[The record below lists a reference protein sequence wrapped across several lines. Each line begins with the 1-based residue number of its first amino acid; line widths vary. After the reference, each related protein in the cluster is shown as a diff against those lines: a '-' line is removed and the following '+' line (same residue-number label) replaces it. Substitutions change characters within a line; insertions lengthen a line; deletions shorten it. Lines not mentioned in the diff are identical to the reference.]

1 MAGVDLGQALADAK
15 AQTHPVYPTLREA
28 LPPFLDDHVELG
40 NLRRSTASAYE
51 NRLRTWAFPRLGDVP
66 WNLLTREE
74 IGAVLLA
81 IRKAGKSA
89 ASVEQV
95 RCPLTRFYQWQQNVH
110 GYRGAN
116 PAAELKFFI
125 GRQPSKKGRKRDLQW
140 FRQGEARTLLEA
152 CQAIKPR
159 WVAFL
164 MVCFGGGLRWGEATA
179 LSAQDIDWPRERV
192 HVARTWSEGGGR
204 IEECK
209 DSEDRWVKLP
219 PATMAALRA
228 HREGHGSR
236 GEREGLGAVGAP
248 ARLPKHGGPGDA
260 VWRVPRAR
268 VAAAPGRRQAP
279 VPEAARHAPQL
290 RDVAARGRR

>member
-1 MAGVDLGQALADAK
+1 VR
-15 AQTHPVYPTLREA
+15 AQ
-28 LPPFLDDHVELG
+28 
-40 NLRRSTASAYE
+40 
-51 NRLRTWAFPRLGDVP
+51 
-66 WNLLTREE
+66 

-81 IRKAGKSA
+81 IRKAGTSA

-116 PAAELKFFI
+116 RAAELKFFI

-140 FRQGEARTLLEA
+140 FRQGEARTVLEA

-159 WVAFL
+159 WVAAFL

-179 LSAQDIDWPRERV
+179 LSAHDIDWPRERV

-209 DSEDRWVKLP
+209 DL
-219 PATMAALRA
+219 
-228 HREGHGSR
+228 
-236 GEREGLGAVGAP
+236 
-248 ARLPKHGGPGDA
+248 DA
-260 VWRVPRAR
+260 VLGIGSGASTGVHASDAG
-268 VAAAPGRRQAP
+268 AAIEG
-279 VPEAARHAPQL
+279 QL
-290 RDVAARGRR
+290 RDFPREDLMVEGKGFVVEALVSPRG